1 MTTAQSFDT
10 AEIYS
15 LMALEVQ
22 GPEPHRVDIWVLVWL
37 GSSGRMQARGLGS
50 DHRFFQLLV
59 AAGISCFSKPAAYHC
74 FSESAFLSFYHMAIA
89 FLIVHS
95 PLSIFL

>member
-22 GPEPHRVDIWVLVWL
+22 SPEHHGVEICVLVWL
-37 GSSGRMQARGLGS
+37 GSSGRMRGRGSGS
-50 DHRFFQLLV
+50 DHHLFQLMV
-59 AAGISCFSKPAAYHC
+59 EAGISWACELSFSKPAA
-74 FSESAFLSFYHMAIA
+74 
-89 FLIVHS
+89 
-95 PLSIFL
+95 